1 MNVIEEKALVNDVD
15 GEFIFLERDGF
26 SCDGCSSSAG
36 CGKKSLDSIFTFKS
50 NSKLKLKNTLGL
62 RKGDAVIISIP
73 SFSVLLSAVLVYL
86 IPIISLF
93 IFSLLAK
100 LFWGEGYSILFGL
113 IGMGTSVVLVSKLI
127 EKSTI
132 SEQLQ
137 PKLIRKVISINLE

>member
-100 LFWGEGYSILFGL
+100 LWGEGYSILFGL
-113 IGMGTSVVLVSKLI
+113 IGMGASVVLVSKLI